1 MYKMAATGASHS
13 PFVRSAS
20 QWITDH
26 GPSAIV
32 SSVLGNLDVSF
43 EEVPHQIC
51 ATYDTLPPDIAGVL
65 IPPTET
71 VFSSGV
77 AITVKVFSCL
87 EGMKLPLSVRQFERG
102 LLIPGLEIISGGPAM
117 HNGQHWSFYD
127 NGGHAHQCFGFFSD
141 GKTVWAIFKYGDG
154 YSRAALDKVSRQ

>member
-1 MYKMAATGASHS
+1 MYKIAAAVVPHS
-13 PFVRSAS
+13 PLVRSGSPGMEA
-20 QWITDH
+20 
-26 GPSAIV
+26 SAIV

-43 EEVPHQIC
+43 VGVPDQKS

-102 LLIPGLEIISGGPAM
+102 LPEPGLEIISGGPAM

-141 GKTVWAIFKYGDG
+141 GNKVWAIFEHEDKY
-154 YSRAALDKVSRQ
+154 YRAELEKAASQ